1 MGVQD
6 CGALLLLTAH
16 TTPPDVAEVR
26 SSHTDACQ
34 AVMLTVAILAQGT
47 SWAVA
52 ATQAFLGVGSS
63 PGARTTLAPK
73 HTLQ

>member
-1 MGVQD
+1 MTQPVSRRT
-6 CGALLLLTAH
+6 L
-16 TTPPDVAEVR
+16 AEVCVLEHYIQMGR
-26 SSHTDACQ
+26 TVPAGQ
-34 AVMLTVAILAQGT
+34 AQISTVAILAQGT